1 MRCLALIGILLLC
14 ACQTTADQGG
24 GGYVKARGRTNP
36 QQLQLVLAQCEGE
49 AAASPQAVYVDSP
62 AVRGGWMVGLAGN
75 VMSRAAQYSAE
86 TSACMARNGYVMA
99 QPKPPKP

>member
-1 MRCLALIGILLLC
+1 
-14 ACQTTADQGG
+14 
-24 GGYVKARGRTNP
+24 VKARGRTNP

-62 AVRGGWMVGLAGN
+62 AIRGGAWVGLAGN
-75 VMSRAAQYSAE
+75 VMARAAQYSAE

-99 QPKPPKP
+99 QPKPQQP